1 MEGGEKMKKTY
12 IAPTTDII
20 EAGIIEMVCASKYTL
35 NRYGQWGASTDQ
47 SEYGNNAWQIEGFAE
62 NAEAIGNFEAVEMG
76 GDDYDDLSSRANE
89 ALW

>member
-1 MEGGEKMKKTY
+1 MKKIY
-12 IAPTTDII
+12 IAPTTEKI
-20 EAGIIEMVCASKYTL
+20 ETELVSMLCRASQYTL

-76 GDDYDDLSSRANE
+76 GDDYDDLASRANE